1 MGSNGHHTPA
11 AMAAA
16 VSLKGGGP
24 MAAHSIVSTTFK
36 PADGS
41 GNIDG
46 WESRCSCGFH
56 TGSSLGERWARRQGW
71 EHVEYMQR
79 KAK

>member
-1 MGSNGHHTPA
+1 
-11 AMAAA
+11 
-16 VSLKGGGP
+16 
-24 MAAHSIVSTTFK
+24 MAAHSIVSTLFI

-46 WESRCSCGFH
+46 WESTCACGFR
-56 TGSSLGERWARRQGW
+56 TSTSLGERWARRQGW

-79 KAK
+79 KAR

>member
-1 MGSNGHHTPA
+1 
-11 AMAAA
+11 
-16 VSLKGGGP
+16 
-24 MAAHSIVSTTFK
+24 MAAHTIASVTFK

-46 WESRCSCGFH
+46 WEARCSCGFR
-56 TGSSLGERWARRQGW
+56 TSNSLGERWARRQGW

-79 KAK
+79 KAS

>member
-1 MGSNGHHTPA
+1 
-11 AMAAA
+11 
-16 VSLKGGGP
+16 
-24 MAAHSIVSTTFK
+24 MAAHSITTVAFK

-46 WESRCSCGFH
+46 WEAICTCGFR
-56 TGSSLGERWARRQGW
+56 TSNSLGERWASRQGW

-79 KAK
+79 RTAAVK

>member
-1 MGSNGHHTPA
+1 
-11 AMAAA
+11 
-16 VSLKGGGP
+16 
-24 MAAHSIVSTTFK
+24 MAAHSITSTTFI

-46 WESRCSCGFH
+46 WESKCACGFR
-56 TGSSLGERWARRQGW
+56 TSSSLGQRWASRQGW